1 MMGCMAHDEA
11 TTQDAAP
18 HGGVFSYTPQ
28 HFEALADAALAHAK
42 TLGASDAAVSV
53 SESLGL
59 SVAARCGEPETVEHH
74 RGKSLEVTVYLGQ
87 RSGSADTA
95 DFSADA
101 LRSAVQAAYDI
112 ARFTEADP
120 AAGLPDEALVW
131 RAGEAPPQ
139 LDLFHPWAIDSAQAL
154 ALALRAERAAY
165 AEDARIT
172 NSEGA
177 SVWAGQRHFFAA
189 HTHGF
194 RGGFASSSHGLSVTP
209 IAQDASGM
217 QRDWWMAE
225 ARDAAQLA
233 TPEEV
238 GRIAARRALRR
249 LGAQPLTT
257 RQCPV
262 LFEAPLALGLLGC
275 VLRALG
281 GGALYRRM
289 SFLQDSLGEEVLAAH
304 LDIDSDPLVP
314 RALGSSPFDGEGIR
328 LAPRRIVEG
337 GRVQGY
343 VLGSYS
349 ARKLGMTAT
358 GATGNVRLTS
368 RATQPGDTFD
378 AMLERMGEGLLV
390 TELIGQGVNMVT
402 GDYSR
407 GASGFWVQGGC
418 IVHPVE
424 GVTIAGNLREMLL
437 GVQAVGADAYTHGAL
452 TSGSVLIGN
461 MTVAGEG

>member
-1 MMGCMAHDEA
+1 MMGRMTHDEA
-11 TTQDAAP
+11 QKQDAAP
-18 HGGVFSYTPQ
+18 AEGVFSYTRAQ
-28 HFEALADAALAHAK
+28 FDALADAALTHAK
-42 TLGASDAAVSV
+42 KLGASDAAVSV

-95 DFSADA
+95 DFSAA
-101 LRSAVQAAYDI
+101 SVQSAVQAAYDI
-112 ARFTEADP
+112 ARFTAEDP
-120 AAGLPDEALVW
+120 AAGLPDEALV
-131 RAGEAPPQ
+131 AQADEQPD

-154 ALALRAERAAY
+154 ELALRAERAAY
-165 AEDARIT
+165 DVDARIT

-194 RGGFASSSHGLSVTP
+194 RGGLASSSHGLSVTP

-233 TPEEV
+233 APEDV
-238 GRIAARRALRR
+238 GRTAAARALRR

-257 RQCPV
+257 RQCTV
-262 LFEAPLALGLLGC
+262 LFEAPLALGLLGT

-304 LDIDSDPLVP
+304 LDIASDPLVP
-314 RALGSSPFDGEGIR
+314 RAFGSAPFDGEGIR
-328 LAPRRIVEG
+328 LAPRCIVEG

-368 RATQPGDTFD
+368 RLTQPGDTFD

-407 GASGFWVQGGC
+407 GASGFWVQGGR

-424 GVTIAGNLREMLL
+424 GVTIAGNLRDMLRD
-437 GVQAVGADAYTHGAL
+437 VQAVGADAYTHGAL
-452 TSGSVLIGN
+452 TSGSVLIGK